1 MNPIVHVLLVFL
13 KYCLFLFAAGTVYG
27 IIFEKERHFKNILW
41 LVCTSVIWLML
52 ELYTSGAKL
61 PFLP

>member
-13 KYCLFLFAAGTVYG
+13 KYCLFLFAAGTAYG
-27 IIFEKERHFKNILW
+27 IIFEKNHRFISILW
-41 LVCTSVIWLML
+41 LVCTSVFWLML